1 MSIAI
6 ALRYA
11 RPMLVFD
18 RGEQRFCYRVAA
30 VIVDPSN
37 GLQANRRR
45 VLIQLVE
52 EGPDTSE
59 TPFYCLP
66 GGRVEHG
73 ETALECIN
81 REMRE
86 ELEEEV
92 RVERLLWLVEN
103 FFDHQGMSWHEIGLY
118 FLVSL
123 AEGSRFLANDGPH
136 WGVEPEIGIK
146 FPLEWH
152 DVEKLD
158 GLRLLPSFLR
168 DRLRSLPERMEHL
181 VQRDG

>member
-1 MSIAI
+1 MSIAA

-30 VIVDPSN
+30 VIVDR
-37 GLQANRRR
+37 GR

-73 ETALECIN
+73 ETALECIA

-92 RVERLLWLVEN
+92 QVERPLWRAEVSAAFGASAREAASLLSG
-103 FFDHQGMSWHEIGLY
+103 FRRS
-118 FLVSL
+118 
-123 AEGSRFLANDGPH
+123 
-136 WGVEPEIGIK
+136 
-146 FPLEWH
+146 
-152 DVEKLD
+152 
-158 GLRLLPSFLR
+158 
-168 DRLRSLPERMEHL
+168 LRSHVVRIACGFPDWSPPSRRAIYRGHNSGAH
-181 VQRDG
+181 V

>member
-92 RVERLLWLVEN
+92 QVERLLWLVEN
-103 FFDHQGMSWHEIGLY
+103 FFAHAGMTWHEIGLY

-123 AEGSRFLANDGPH
+123 AEGSRFLVSDGPH

-146 FPLEWH
+146 CPLEWY
-152 DVEKLD
+152 DVEKLED
-158 GLRLLPSFLR
+158 VRLFPSFLR
-168 DRLRSLPERMEHL
+168 ERLKSLPERMEH
-181 VQRDG
+181 VVHRGE

>member
-1 MSIAI
+1 MSGLA
-6 ALRYA
+6 ATGY
-11 RPMLVFD
+11 PTSVLVFD

-30 VIVDPSN
+30 VITDR
-37 GLQANRRR
+37 GR
-45 VLIQLVE
+45 VLVQLVE

-66 GGRVEHG
+66 GGRVEYG
-73 ETALECIN
+73 ETALECIG
-81 REMRE
+81 REMLE

-92 RVERLLWLVEN
+92 LVERPLWLVEN

-123 AEGSRFLANDGPH
+123 AKGSRYLANEGPH

-152 DVEKLD
+152 DVERLD
-158 GLRLLPSFLR
+158 GVRLFPSFLR
-168 DRLRSLPERMEHL
+168 ERLKSLPERIEH
-181 VQRDG
+181 VIHYGE

>member
-1 MSIAI
+1 VGV
-6 ALRYA
+6 
-11 RPMLVFD
+11 LVFD
-18 RGEQRFCYRVAA
+18 RGETRFCYRVAA
-30 VIVDPSN
+30 VIADR
-37 GLQANRRR
+37 GR

-52 EGPDTSE
+52 EGPESGE

-73 ETALECIN
+73 ETALECIS
-81 REMRE
+81 REMLE
-86 ELEEEV
+86 ELEEDV
-92 RVERLLWLVEN
+92 RVERPLWLVEN
-103 FFDHQGMSWHEIGLY
+103 FFEHVGMTWHEIGLY

-123 AEGSRFLANDGPH
+123 PEGSRFLASDGPH

-158 GLRLLPSFLR
+158 GVRLFPSFLR
-168 DRLRSLPERMEHL
+168 ERLKSLPERMEQVVH
-181 VQRDG
+181 RDG

>member
-1 MSIAI
+1 
-6 ALRYA
+6 
-11 RPMLVFD
+11 MLVFD

-30 VIVDPSN
+30 VITDH
-37 GLQANRRR
+37 GR

-52 EGPDTSE
+52 ESLESGD

-73 ETALECIN
+73 ETALECIS

-86 ELEEEV
+86 ELGEEV
-92 RVERLLWLVEN
+92 RVERALWLNEN
-103 FFDHQGMSWHEIGLY
+103 FFEHAGMTWHEIGLY

-123 AEGSRFLANDGPH
+123 ADESRFLASDGPH

-152 DVEKLD
+152 DVERLD
-158 GLRLLPSFLR
+158 RLRLFPSFLR
-168 DRLRSLPERMEHL
+168 ERLKSLPERVEHI
-181 VQRDG
+181 VHYGA

>member
-1 MSIAI
+1 
-6 ALRYA
+6 
-11 RPMLVFD
+11 MLVFD
-18 RGEQRFCYRVAA
+18 RGEKRFCYRVAA
-30 VIVDPSN
+30 VIT
-37 GLQANRRR
+37 NRGR

-52 EGPDTSE
+52 EGTEAGE

-73 ETALECIN
+73 ETAQESIA

-92 RVERLLWLVEN
+92 RIGRPLWLVEA
-103 FFDHQGMSWHEIGLY
+103 FFEHRGMSWHEIGLY

-123 AEGSRFLANDGPH
+123 DDESRFLASDGPH

-146 FPLEWH
+146 FRLEWH
-152 DVEKLD
+152 DVEKLERV
-158 GLRLLPSFLR
+158 RLLPSFLR
-168 DRLRSLPERMEHL
+168 ERLKSLPERMEHI
-181 VQRDG
+181 VHHGE